1 VVRAPRADIH
11 SVPARSET
19 GDAFCRIVR
28 CQVGRGQVE
37 ALASAPGGRDRSHRR
52 ALEQAVMTS
61 AWSTAMP
68 GEPASEWLRVV
79 QPIEPA
85 LEEIAPER
93 PLLVLVAGLRRVV
106 ARDAEAGDEAARMRL
121 AAAREEFGGTDRGLI
136 MGILARAEFRS
147 QGEPPPGR

>member
-1 VVRAPRADIH
+1 
-11 SVPARSET
+11 VPARSDT

-37 ALASAPGGRDRSHRR
+37 ALASAPGSPDRSRRR

-68 GEPASEWLRVV
+68 GEPAADWVRVV

-85 LEEIAPER
+85 LEEIGPER

-106 ARDAEAGDEAARMRL
+106 ARAAEAGDETARQRL
-121 AAAREEFGGTDRGLI
+121 LAAREEFGGTDRQLI
-136 MGILARAEFRS
+136 MGILARAAVRP
-147 QGEPPPGR
+147 QGEQPPPGR